1 MKRRQQSAPLDR
13 VIFVSVGWIL
23 AAVKEHGGEGGRR
36 KVQLARFPVG
46 EATEICLQSFG
57 NLMRLLFN
65 LNSCTEE
72 TFPLQASAGAVEE
85 LQD

>member
-1 MKRRQQSAPLDR
+1 M
-13 VIFVSVGWIL
+13 G
-23 AAVKEHGGEGGRR
+23 GGEGGKR

-46 EATEICLQSFG
+46 EATEICLQSIW

-65 LNSCTEE
+65 LNSCTEKR
-72 TFPLQASAGAVEE
+72 FPLQSNAVAVEQ

>member
-1 MKRRQQSAPLDR
+1 MDPGCLEKGRGR
-13 VIFVSVGWIL
+13 
-23 AAVKEHGGEGGRR
+23 RR

-46 EATEICLQSFG
+46 EATEICLQSTG

-65 LNSCTEE
+65 LNSCTEKR
-72 TFPLQASAGAVEE
+72 FPLQANAEVVEQ